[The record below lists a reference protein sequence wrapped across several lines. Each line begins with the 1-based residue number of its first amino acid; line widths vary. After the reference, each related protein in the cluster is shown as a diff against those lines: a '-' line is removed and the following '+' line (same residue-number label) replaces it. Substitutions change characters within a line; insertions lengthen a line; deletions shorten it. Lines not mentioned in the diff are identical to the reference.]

1 MKIKTLEKIG
11 EASDDYGTY
20 ATVFR
25 NLAHRSTIV
34 HELMETLNEPYEIH
48 GDGSDVVICET
59 VPRCYHQHDCCAC
72 VISRRFIVRTMFT
85 ECHTCINI

>member
-11 EASDDYGTY
+11 EASDNYGTY

-25 NLAHRSTIV
+25 NKGTSNEIV
-34 HELMETLNEPYEIH
+34 NELMETLRSPYELE
-48 GDGSDVVICET
+48 DEQDRVICET
-59 VPRCYHQHDCCAC
+59 IPRCWHEHDCCGC
-72 VISRRFIVRTMFT
+72 VISKRFIVRDMFT